1 MNFNNYAEKI
11 LSKNN
16 NFTFSPH
23 SNFTISTK
31 ECFSNSGKSLNKSAF
46 SNYINLNKSQY
57 YYNGNKIRNISS
69 FKINNYNNSMYIKN
83 NIKDNSKNKKSIVK
97 IRLSNNN
104 IIPDFYFK
112 NFNVNNQNSNL
123 VEYSNNAIINKH
135 NKIISEKNR
144 YKHYYSYKNLTIPNK
159 FNSSNNLQK
168 NNCYIYKNLKNQEN
182 ENITE
187 RNYNYEDKDFQII
200 KNQKEYDSN
209 SRLIDEQILDY
220 LNKNG
225 TEKENI
231 IKKME
236 KQKIYLKKSNK
247 KNKEN
252 IINLN
257 KLNNYS
263 YVNNNYNYYCT
274 NGQYSTYDSNNIN
287 NNNLKYYHNYTNNNI
302 ILKKS
307 QIKNTIYS
315 NYQKKQVEKEE
326 HKKYPVRINYTNENI
341 NIENI
346 FDNEP
351 ILNKTNEKTKN
362 IPSHFKFKNLNKI
375 DYYSPNL
382 YDINYNNSIYSSSR
396 SKIPTP
402 TTKITLSKRNKLYNE
417 NARNTVNI
425 IYKSYNSNNIMN
437 DHYDTDRTLSSNY
450 TLNGINVVEK
460 KHKPNKYKNK
470 ISKSIGNK
478 QINRNIIQKSLDL
491 FFNNQRTNKNEQKII
506 SLNERINKSM
516 RENGNNKNDK
526 LNKKEKKE
534 KIKKIPSGLN
544 QKKNRTSNHD
554 MNKNNNNNNKKIH
567 NLNKLKVS
575 SNVINEQFNKNGKRE
590 SISEKE
596 SESSRFSV
604 QSMNDSKLMELASK
618 YITDEELNREEIIDI
633 LNSKKENNK

>member
-23 SNFTISTK
+23 SSFTISTK

-159 FNSSNNLQK
+159 LNSSNNLQK

-225 TEKENI
+225 TEKENL

-491 FFNNQRTNKNEQKII
+491 FFNNQRTTKNEPKII
-506 SLNERINKSM
+506 SFKERINKSM
-516 RENGNNKNDK
+516 RENGNNKK
-526 LNKKEKKE
+526 EKMNKKEKKE

-575 SNVINEQFNKNGKRE
+575 SKVINEQFNKNGKRE
-590 SISEKE
+590 NISEKE

>member
-1 MNFNNYAEKI
+1 M
-11 LSKNN
+11 
-16 NFTFSPH
+16 
-23 SNFTISTK
+23 
-31 ECFSNSGKSLNKSAF
+31 
-46 SNYINLNKSQY
+46 
-57 YYNGNKIRNISS
+57 
-69 FKINNYNNSMYIKN
+69 
-83 NIKDNSKNKKSIVK
+83 
-97 IRLSNNN
+97 
-104 IIPDFYFK
+104 
-112 NFNVNNQNSNL
+112 
-123 VEYSNNAIINKH
+123 
-135 NKIISEKNR
+135 
-144 YKHYYSYKNLTIPNK
+144 
-159 FNSSNNLQK
+159 
-168 NNCYIYKNLKNQEN
+168 KNQEN

-225 TEKENI
+225 TEKENL

-554 MNKNNNNNNKKIH
+554 MNKNNNNKKIH

>member
-159 FNSSNNLQK
+159 LNSSNNLQK

-225 TEKENI
+225 TEKENL

-287 NNNLKYYHNYTNNNI
+287 NKNLKYYHNYTNNNI

-362 IPSHFKFKNLNKI
+362 IPSHCKFKNLNKI

-554 MNKNNNNNNKKIH
+554 MNKNNNNKKIH